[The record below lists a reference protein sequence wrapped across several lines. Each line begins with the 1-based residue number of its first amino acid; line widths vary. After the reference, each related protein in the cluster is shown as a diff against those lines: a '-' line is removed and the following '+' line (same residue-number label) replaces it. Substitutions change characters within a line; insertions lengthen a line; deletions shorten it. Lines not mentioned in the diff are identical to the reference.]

1 MSAVKVHLISQI
13 KIDQEPDNPETPRE
27 PEVTNNPP
35 EMGTR
40 EPYEIPIPDDVVDEL
55 VCDLLTCHDMDN
67 EIGPDGHNLFWRAEL
82 EISPEQLE
90 KIMPYQNQSREEAFL
105 FLATNAKK
113 QRTEVI
119 LSTLDPTERQEFEV
133 AKNKEVK
140 NWLQTGTVVR
150 ILSEAD
156 SAVPVALCVETS

>member
-1 MSAVKVHLISQI
+1 
-13 KIDQEPDNPETPRE
+13 
-27 PEVTNNPP
+27 
-35 EMGTR
+35 
-40 EPYEIPIPDDVVDEL
+40 
-55 VCDLLTCHDMDN
+55 MDN

-119 LSTLDPTERQEFEV
+119 LSTLDPEERQEFEV

-140 NWLQTGTVVR
+140 NWLQTGKVR
-150 ILSEAD
+150 IL
-156 SAVPVALCVETS
+156 